1 MNIEWFKFGSYV
13 LPAIAMALNFAARFK
28 TITNERISIYKDIK
42 PLCTAIEMKPH
53 EIKAIDKE
61 IKNLILFEAARIRNP
76 HLAQQHLKILSC
88 NDLNDIQKSRIKK
101 LAHCIDQEANDTE
114 TGNKEVK
121 FTLNKEKYKKRKME
135 GFGYVITCLIAYYIL
150 FFSALSFPKED
161 IPIAIAIAM
170 LVMSLGPVWILLVT
184 IATYPVFG
192 FYKGN
197 KDIIDSLN
205 TFYNES

>member
-53 EIKAIDKE
+53 EIKAINKE
-61 IKNLILFEAARIRNP
+61 INNLILFEATRIRNP

-101 LAHCIDQEANDTE
+101 LAHCIVQEANETE

-161 IPIAIAIAM
+161 IPIAIAM

-205 TFYNES
+205 TFYDES

>member
-13 LPAIAMALNFAARFK
+13 LAAIAMALNFAARFK
-28 TITNERISIYKDIK
+28 TITNEIISIYKDIK
-42 PLCTAIEMKPH
+42 PLCIAIEMKPH

-61 IKNLILFEAARIRNP
+61 IKNLILFEATRIRNP

-121 FTLNKEKYKKRKME
+121 FTLNKEKYKKRKRE

-161 IPIAIAIAM
+161 LPIAIAM

-197 KDIIDSLN
+197 KDIIDSFN
-205 TFYNES
+205 TFYDES

>member
-61 IKNLILFEAARIRNP
+61 IKNLILFEATRIRNP

>member
-61 IKNLILFEAARIRNP
+61 IKNLILFEATRIRNP

-121 FTLNKEKYKKRKME
+121 FTLNKQKYKKRKME

-150 FFSALSFPKED
+150 FFSALNFPKED
-161 IPIAIAIAM
+161 IPIAIAM
-170 LVMSLGPVWILLVT
+170 LVMSLGPVWIILVT

-205 TFYNES
+205 TFYDES

>member
-1 MNIEWFKFGSYV
+1 MNIEWLKFVGYV
-13 LPAIAMALNFAARFK
+13 LPAVAMALNFAARFK
-28 TITNERISIYKDIK
+28 SLTNERISIYKDIK
-42 PLCTAIEMKPH
+42 PLCTAIEMKPY

-61 IKNLILFEAARIRNP
+61 IKNLILFEATRIRNP
-76 HLAQQHLKILSC
+76 LLAQQHLKILSC
-88 NDLNDIQKSRIKK
+88 NDITDIQKSRIKK

-114 TGNKEVK
+114 KGNKEVK
-121 FTLNKEKYKKRKME
+121 FTLNKEKYKKRQME

-161 IPIAIAIAM
+161 IPIAIAM
-170 LVMSLGPVWILLVT
+170 LIMSLGPVWILLVT

-205 TFYNES
+205 TFYDES

>member
-61 IKNLILFEAARIRNP
+61 IKNLILFEATRIRNP

-150 FFSALSFPKED
+150 FFSALSFSKED
-161 IPIAIAIAM
+161 IPIAIAM

-192 FYKGN
+192 FYKDN

-205 TFYNES
+205 TFYDES

>member
-61 IKNLILFEAARIRNP
+61 IKNLILFEVTRIRNP

-150 FFSALSFPKED
+150 FFSALSFSKED
-161 IPIAIAIAM
+161 IPIAIAM

-205 TFYNES
+205 TFYDES

>member
-13 LPAIAMALNFAARFK
+13 LPAVAITLNFAARFK
-28 TITNERISIYKDIK
+28 TITSERISIYKDIK
-42 PLCTAIEMKPH
+42 PLCTAIEMKPY

-61 IKNLILFEAARIRNP
+61 IKNIILFEATRIRNH

-161 IPIAIAIAM
+161 IPIAIAM
-170 LVMSLGPVWILLVT
+170 LVMSLGPVWIILVT

-205 TFYNES
+205 TFDDES

>member
-1 MNIEWFKFGSYV
+1 VNIEWFKFGSYV

-61 IKNLILFEAARIRNP
+61 IKNLILFEATRIRNP

-88 NDLNDIQKSRIKK
+88 NDLNDIQKSRIKR

-150 FFSALSFPKED
+150 FFSALSFSKED
-161 IPIAIAIAM
+161 IPIAIAM

-205 TFYNES
+205 TFYDES

>member
-61 IKNLILFEAARIRNP
+61 IKNLILFEATRIRNP

-150 FFSALSFPKED
+150 FFSALSFSKED
-161 IPIAIAIAM
+161 IPIAIAM

-205 TFYNES
+205 TFYDES

>member
-1 MNIEWFKFGSYV
+1 VNIEWFKFGSYV

-61 IKNLILFEAARIRNP
+61 IKNLILFEATRIRNP

-150 FFSALSFPKED
+150 FFSALSFSKED
-161 IPIAIAIAM
+161 IPIAIAM

-205 TFYNES
+205 TFYDES